1 MTINTTLW
9 RFSLTAY
16 HANEQ
21 NPPIRRDNL
30 DAADARLLRDRLNY
44 EGYTVYLRANC
55 PVTAAELDAAARENS
70 GECRDS

>member
-16 HANEQ
+16 HANRDT
-21 NPPIRRDNL
+21 IRRDNM

-44 EGYTVYLRANC
+44 EGYTVYLRAEC
-55 PVTAAELDAAARENS
+55 PVTDEELDVAALEIM
-70 GECRDS
+70 GE